1 MAVRVVVAD
10 DHAGFRKAL
19 VTTLGL
25 VNGVEVIAEATDG
38 LSAAATAIEM
48 EPDVVLMDLSMPGLS
63 GIEAMVRI
71 HRRRPDIPVII
82 LTAHAEPGIEREAMA
97 SGAQAFL
104 AKGGS
109 LQEMIDALLD
119 VELDRPVEELGGA

>member
-1 MAVRVVVAD
+1 MRVVVAD

-25 VNGVEVIAEATDG
+25 VSGVEVIGEASDG
-38 LSAAATAIEM
+38 PSAAATAIKM

-82 LTAHAEPGIEREAMA
+82 LTAHAEPGIEREAIA
-97 SGAQAFL
+97 SGAHAFL

-119 VELDRPVEELGGA
+119 VEIDRPVEKLGGA

>member
-1 MAVRVVVAD
+1 VVAD

-25 VNGVEVIAEATDG
+25 VNGVEVIAEASDG
-38 LSAAATAIEM
+38 ASAAATAIEM
-48 EPDVVLMDLSMPGLS
+48 QPDVVLMDLSMPGLS

-71 HRRRPDIPVII
+71 HRRRPEIPVII
-82 LTAHAEPGIEREAMA
+82 LTAHAEPGIEKEAMA

-119 VELDRPVEELGGA
+119 VQLDRPAEDLGGA